1 MKTFGTWVSPKTY
14 EMKFK
19 IHVLFQKERYLGF
32 DTFKSVDISCSTP
45 LQRFVGLNYLYWFLL
60 CRHVASKGGG
70 ADPSFSRS
78 NLFSLKNTRSLDV
91 KFSFLLYSTLKS
103 NFNSETRT
111 DRQLKNKWERER
123 EFPETKHAFFNATTP
138 RHLIFVTLHHKIA
151 I

>member
-1 MKTFGTWVSPKTY
+1 MQPRSIK
-14 EMKFK
+14 
-19 IHVLFQKERYLGF
+19 R
-32 DTFKSVDISCSTP
+32 
-45 LQRFVGLNYLYWFLL
+45 
-60 CRHVASKGGG
+60 GGG

-78 NLFSLKNTRSLDV
+78 NLFSLKNTWSLDV

-111 DRQLKNKWERER
+111 DRQLKINERER

>member
-1 MKTFGTWVSPKTY
+1 MFCFRK
-14 EMKFK
+14 
-19 IHVLFQKERYLGF
+19 RYLWF
-32 DTFKSVDISCSTP
+32 DTFKSVDISCSKP
-45 LQRFVGLNYLYWFLL
+45 LQRFVGLNYLYLFLL
-60 CRHVASKGGG
+60 CRHVASRGGG

-78 NLFSLKNTRSLDV
+78 NLFSLKNTWSLDV

-111 DRQLKNKWERER
+111 DRQLKINERER